1 MRLFNS
7 SPYVRLHPENKI
19 MDKKLKTDIIRA
31 LLSSNVVSI
40 GGWMQIPSP
49 EIAEILGNSDFDWV
63 AIDLEHGSIDIS
75 DLPNIFR
82 ALELNDTLPI
92 VRIGENNINQAVR
105 SVEAGAGGV
114 IFPKLECASQAEE
127 MYQRLNY
134 PPRGKRGVGYNRGNC
149 YGVDFDSNLLDEPL
163 IVGIIETKKGV
174 EYLDMI
180 LQGYLL
186 EDNHIDA
193 ILIGP
198 YDLSTDMG
206 MTRDFDNPEFK
217 EAINHIKKTCKER
230 NVALGYH
237 IVEPYS
243 HELAQRI
250 DEGYKFIPFGGDTTM
265 ISHCVNIAEKT
276 SNHKP

>member
-1 MRLFNS
+1 MSNS
-7 SPYVRLHPENKI
+7 SPHVRLHPENKI
-19 MDKKLKTDIIRA
+19 MDKKLKTNIIRA
-31 LLSSNVVSI
+31 LLSSDVVSM

-63 AIDLEHGSIDIS
+63 TLDLEHGSIDIS

-82 ALELNDTLPI
+82 ALELYDTLPL
-92 VRIGENNINQAVR
+92 VRISENNINQAVR

-127 MYQRLNY
+127 LYQSINY
-134 PPRGKRGVGYNRGNC
+134 PPRGRRGVGFNRDNC
-149 YGVDFDSNLLDEPL
+149 YGVNFDSELLDEPL

-174 EYLDMI
+174 EYLDMT

-186 EDNHIDA
+186 EDNRIDA

-198 YDLSTDMG
+198 YDLSADLDMTG
-206 MTRDFDNPEFK
+206 DFNNPEFK
-217 EAINHIKKTCKER
+217 ETIKHIIETCKKR
-230 NVALGYH
+230 NIAVGYH
-237 IVEPYS
+237 VVQPYS
-243 HELAQRI
+243 HELSQRI
-250 DEGYKFIPFGGDTTM
+250 DEGCTFIPFGMDVTM
-265 ISHCVNIAEKT
+265 LSHSVNIAEKT